1 MRYRGME
8 IFNYSEEELKNTILQ
23 IKSPKTKI
31 KDIYSIIAINKNEYW
46 AIVALSYREEK
57 NQSFNP
63 CLAIRWFTNKGFPTA
78 RGYPTWFVIPNSLV
92 EGILNTISIPYET
105 KSHLLKFLANDN
117 VEDFLRTI
125 EPIFIS

>member
-57 NQSFNP
+57 
-63 CLAIRWFTNKGFPTA
+63 
-78 RGYPTWFVIPNSLV
+78 TWFVIPNSLV
-92 EGILNTISIPYET
+92 AGILNTISIPYET
-105 KSHLLKFLANDN
+105 KSRLLKFLANDN